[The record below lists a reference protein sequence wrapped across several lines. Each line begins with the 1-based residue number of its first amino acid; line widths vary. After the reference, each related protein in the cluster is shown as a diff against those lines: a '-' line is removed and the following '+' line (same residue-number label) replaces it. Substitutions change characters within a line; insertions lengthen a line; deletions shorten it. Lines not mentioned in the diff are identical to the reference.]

1 MSPSEAILFT
11 ILATISQLTCLCNVR
26 PAFNLGDLSPIG
38 IELLS
43 GNGNF
48 TCLLPNSTLFDR
60 DNLEPSNVHI
70 SEGSGM
76 LLRHFQSNW

>member
-1 MSPSEAILFT
+1 MFPSEAILFA
-11 ILATISQLTCLCNVR
+11 ILATISQLTCPCNVR

-48 TCLLPNSTLFDR
+48 TGLLPNSTLFER
-60 DNLEPSNVHI
+60 DNLEPSNVDT
-70 SEGSGM
+70 SEDSGM
-76 LLRHFQSNW
+76 LYCH